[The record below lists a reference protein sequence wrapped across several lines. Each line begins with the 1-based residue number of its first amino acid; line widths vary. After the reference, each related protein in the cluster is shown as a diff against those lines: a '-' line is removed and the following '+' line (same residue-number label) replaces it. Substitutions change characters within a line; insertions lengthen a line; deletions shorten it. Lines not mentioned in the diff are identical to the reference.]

1 MVGRRI
7 VCRVALRARLCYAQ
21 HTGDTRA
28 LILTIIGTGFTVVT
42 IVVAV
47 LSMQIAGVNTRIDD
61 MNRRIDDVNLR
72 IGDVNGRIDELRT
85 EVRDLRA
92 DLVRFDE
99 RLDAVQVAV
108 GKVEQ
113 RLDTLER
120 VLLPSREPAG
130 GVEDVRLEPFSDCPA
145 GCQRSTARA
154 TPLPPPR
161 QRVATPRLAFRL
173 RMA

>member
-1 MVGRRI
+1 MS
-7 VCRVALRARLCYAQ
+7 
-21 HTGDTRA
+21 DTRA
-28 LILTIIGTGFTVVT
+28 LILTVIGTGLTAVT
-42 IVVAV
+42 V

-61 MNRRIDDVNLR
+61 MNLRIGDMNLR
-72 IGDVNGRIDELRT
+72 IGDVDGRIDDLRS

-120 VLLPSREPAG
+120 VLLPPREPAG
-130 GVEDVRLEPFSDCPA
+130 E
-145 GCQRSTARA
+145 
-154 TPLPPPR
+154 
-161 QRVATPRLAFRL
+161 
-173 RMA
+173 

>member
-1 MVGRRI
+1 MS
-7 VCRVALRARLCYAQ
+7 
-21 HTGDTRA
+21 DTRA
-28 LILTIIGTGFTVVT
+28 LILTVIGTGLTVVT
-42 IVVAV
+42 V

-61 MNRRIDDVNLR
+61 MNLRIGDMNLRIGDVNLR
-72 IGDVNGRIDELRT
+72 IGDVDGRIDDLRS

-120 VLLPSREPAG
+120 VLLPPREPAG
-130 GVEDVRLEPFSDCPA
+130 E
-145 GCQRSTARA
+145 
-154 TPLPPPR
+154 
-161 QRVATPRLAFRL
+161 
-173 RMA
+173 

>member
-1 MVGRRI
+1 MFAIYRDVRI
-7 VCRVALRARLCYAQ
+7 RATL
-21 HTGDTRA
+21 GIVSDTRA
-28 LILTIIGTGFTVVT
+28 LILTIIGTGFTAVT
-42 IVVAV
+42 I

-61 MNRRIDDVNLR
+61 VNTRIDDV
-72 IGDVNGRIDELRT
+72 RT

-92 DLVRFDE
+92 GHVRFDE

-130 GVEDVRLEPFSDCPA
+130 
-145 GCQRSTARA
+145 Q
-154 TPLPPPR
+154 
-161 QRVATPRLAFRL
+161 
-173 RMA
+173 